1 LTYKQNRILH
11 ESDRQERRRFDRHQS
26 TGDLIGIKP
35 LGQTPGLEIKLGG
48 VLVNISDGGLCFTQN
63 IEWSGEQ
70 VLRLVL
76 PIPDW
81 RTTISTLGEV
91 RWAKRTAL
99 TEEKYMIGIQY
110 LF

>member
-1 LTYKQNRILH
+1 MTYKQNGNLH
-11 ESDRQERRRFDRHQS
+11 DSNQEERRRFDRHQS
-26 TGDLIGIKP
+26 AGNLIGIKP
-35 LGQTPGLEIKLGG
+35 LGQTPGLEVKLGG
-48 VLVNISDGGLCFTQN
+48 VLVNISDGGLCLTQN

-91 RWAKRTAL
+91 RWVKKMAL
-99 TEEKYMIGIQY
+99 NEQKYMIGVQY

>member
-1 LTYKQNRILH
+1 MTYKQNGGLH
-11 ESDRQERRRFDRHQS
+11 ESNRQERRRFDRHRRP
-26 TGDLIGIKP
+26 GDLIGIKP
-35 LGQTPGLEIKLGG
+35 LGQTPGLEVKLGG
-48 VLVNISDGGLCFTQN
+48 VLVNISDGGLCLTQN

-81 RTTISTLGEV
+81 STTISTLGEV
-91 RWAKRTAL
+91 RWVKKMAL
-99 TEEKYMIGIQY
+99 NEQKYMIGIQY